1 MISKSELLEQL
12 HEKDIMLDWCDAR
25 ISELNAIIDR
35 KDAIIDAVVFKD
47 TKKLNNLKDFNTYD
61 EFMKSIFD
69 KPITKTANC

>member
-12 HEKDIMLDWCDAR
+12 HEKNIMLDWCDNR
-25 ISELNAIIDR
+25 IIELNEIIDR

-69 KPITKTANC
+69 EPITKTANC

>member
-1 MISKSELLEQL
+1 MISKSELIEQL

-47 TKKLNNLKDFNTYD
+47 KTKLNNLKDFNTYD
-61 EFMKSIFD
+61 EFMSSIFD
-69 KPITKTANC
+69 KPITKTVSF

>member
-12 HEKDIMLDWCDAR
+12 HEKDIMLDWCDNR
-25 ISELNAIIDR
+25 IIELNEIIDR

-61 EFMKSIFD
+61 EFMKSIFE
-69 KPITKTANC
+69 KPITQTANC